1 MKAYEILTEGL
12 KREKAEDILHSF
24 IKFAQKE
31 LRLKSLPE
39 IKLQQDSNHSVE
51 FRSFGGYGNQN
62 INLSIVNRH
71 IMDVC
76 RTLAHELVHYRQ
88 DINNELDGSDP
99 GATGSPQ
106 ENEANAQAAV
116 IMRKW
121 GKLHPELFSEM
132 AVE

>member
-1 MKAYEILTEGL
+1 MKVQEILTEGL
-12 KREKAEDILHSF
+12 QYNKATRIID
-24 IKFAQKE
+24 KF
-31 LRLKSLPE
+31 
-39 IKLQQDSNHSVE
+39 VE
-51 FRSFGGYGNQN
+51 FASSELQLDELPNIDLQDGNEISVKHRSFGGYGDKH
-62 INLSIVNRH
+62 ITVTLSNRH

-88 DINNELDGSDP
+88 DLNNELTPDSGKDGSP
-99 GATGSPQ
+99 H

-121 GKLHPELFSEM
+121 GKMHPNLFKQP